1 MENDTIEISAP
12 SRLHITLIDLNGALG
27 RVDGSV
33 GLTLDSPSMR
43 IRAQRSEGI
52 SVSGSDVFA
61 DRITEVIQAMAAE
74 HKISG
79 AAIQVMKE
87 YRAHVGLGA
96 GTQIALAVA
105 TSINQLY
112 GLNLK
117 LSELARLTGR
127 GGTSGIGVAAYE
139 SGGFIVDGGHK
150 NKGAFLPSSASRAY
164 GLAPVLARYEFPEWD
179 IVLAVPHL
187 QGASDEPEIDIFQQ
201 QCPIPLNEVQAL
213 CHVVLMEMLPAVVE
227 KDMER
232 FGRSISHVQT
242 LGFKRRELALQPF
255 CQGLIDFM
263 NENGAV
269 GAGMSSFGP
278 TAYAIGDEKHL
289 KSTVQRFLN
298 ESVGGEVH
306 VVKARNEG
314 AQVIKLR

>member
-1 MENDTIEISAP
+1 MKEDTIEIIAP

-43 IRAQRSEGI
+43 IKVQRDEGV

-61 DRITEVIQAMAAE
+61 HRIEHVIQAMAAE
-74 HKISG
+74 HKTGG
-79 AAIQVMKE
+79 AAIQVIEE
-87 YRAHVGLGA
+87 YRSHVGLGA
-96 GTQIALAVA
+96 GTQVALAVA
-105 TSINQLY
+105 TGISQLY
-112 GLNLK
+112 GLDLELN
-117 LSELARLTGR
+117 ELARLTGR

-150 NKGAFLPSSASRAY
+150 NKAAFLPSSASQAY
-164 GLAPVLARYEFPEWD
+164 SPAPVLVRYEFPEWS
-179 IVLAVPHL
+179 IVLAIPDL
-187 QGASDEPEIDIFQQ
+187 QGASDKPEVTIFQQ

-227 KDMER
+227 KDIGR
-232 FGRSISHVQT
+232 FGRSINHVQT

-255 CQGLIDFM
+255 CKRLIDLM
-263 NENGAV
+263 NENGAL

-278 TAYAIGDEKHL
+278 TVYAISDEKQL
-289 KSTVQRFLN
+289 KPTVQRFLN
-298 ESVGGEVH
+298 ESVGGEVLL
-306 VVKARNEG
+306 VKARNEG
-314 AQVIKLR
+314 ARVTHLR

>member
-1 MENDTIEISAP
+1 MENDTIEITAP

-27 RVDGSV
+27 RLDGSV

-43 IRAQRSEGI
+43 IRAQRGEGI
-52 SVSGSDVFA
+52 SVSGSDVFT
-61 DRITEVIQAMAAE
+61 DRIKEVIRAIEAE
-74 HKISG
+74 HEISG
-79 AAIQVMKE
+79 AAIQVMTK

-96 GTQIALAVA
+96 GTQVALAVA

-139 SGGFIVDGGHK
+139 SGGFIVDGGHR
-150 NKGAFLPSSASRAY
+150 NKATFLPSSASQAY
-164 GLAPVLARYEFPEWD
+164 GPAPVLVRYEFPDWS
-179 IVLAVPHL
+179 IVLAIPNL
-187 QGASDEPEIDIFQQ
+187 QGASDKPEVDIFQQ

-213 CHVVLMEMLPAVVE
+213 CHVVLMEMLPAIVE

-232 FGRSISHVQT
+232 FGRSINHVQT

-255 CQGLIDFM
+255 CKGLIDFM
-263 NENGAV
+263 NENGAL

-278 TAYAIGDEKHL
+278 TVYAISDEKHL
-289 KSTVQRFLN
+289 KSTVQHFLN

-306 VVKARNEG
+306 LVKARNEG
-314 AQVIKLR
+314 AHVKKLR